1 MEGWSEVEAEVWRA
15 GLQWK
20 AGTVERNDDR
30 IKEKKVRKLNKPRV
44 LEEFPAAPPSRLH
57 Y

>member
-1 MEGWSEVEAEVWRA
+1 M
-15 GLQWK
+15 QWK

-30 IKEKKVRKLNKPRV
+30 IKEKKVWKLNKPRM
-44 LEEFPAAPPSRLH
+44 LDDFPAAPLSSLH